1 MELITGFTPGEGGR
15 GGAGPQN
22 TSRNSTGDDGL
33 VKEDLSRFCLQW
45 EWKYLL
51 WHRRFS
57 LLSFPP
63 SIPPSLPPSLQPATH
78 HIPPCFSRICSW
90 TCSPPGKKKRQYY
103 IAIMRCWLPC
113 LTLYCQSRS
122 RSPAAGRKKRLK
134 VVRQEH
140 DFPPEIL
147 FVVVQHMW
155 HTQATRRQQEG
166 IDSSKGHR
174 VNT

>member
-33 VKEDLSRFCLQW
+33 VKEDLYRFCLQW

-63 SIPPSLPPSLQPATH
+63 SLPPFNLLLIVFLLVFLESVLGLALLLE
-78 HIPPCFSRICSW
+78 
-90 TCSPPGKKKRQYY
+90 GKKRQYY

-122 RSPAAGRKKRLK
+122 RSPEAGRKKKLK

>member
-1 MELITGFTPGEGGR
+1 MELITGFTPGEGGE
-15 GGAGPQN
+15 GAQVRRTRVERKISIDFVCNG
-22 TSRNSTGDDGL
+22 SGSI
-33 VKEDLSRFCLQW
+33 FCGIVV
-45 EWKYLL
+45 
-51 WHRRFS
+51 
-57 LLSFPP
+57 FPFYP
-63 SIPPSLPPSLQPATH
+63 FLPPCLPPSLQPAAH
-78 HIPPCFSRICSW
+78 HIPPWFSRICSW
-90 TCSPPGKKKRQYY
+90 TCSPPGKKKWQYY

-122 RSPAAGRKKRLK
+122 RSPEAGRKKKLK
-134 VVRQEH
+134 VVPQEH

>member
-1 MELITGFTPGEGGR
+1 MELITGFTPGEGGE
-15 GGAGPQN
+15 GAQVRRTRVEGR
-22 TSRNSTGDDGL
+22 S
-33 VKEDLSRFCLQW
+33 LSI
-45 EWKYLL
+45 
-51 WHRRFS
+51 
-57 LLSFPP
+57 LSAMGVEVSSVASSFFP
-63 SIPPSLPPSLQPATH
+63 SILSSLHASLPPFNLLLIIFLLVFLASVLGLALLLEGQ
-78 HIPPCFSRICSW
+78 
-90 TCSPPGKKKRQYY
+90 KRQYY

-122 RSPAAGRKKRLK
+122 RSPEAGRKKKLK
-134 VVRQEH
+134 VVCQEH

>member
-33 VKEDLSRFCLQW
+33 VKEDLYRFCLQW

-57 LLSFPP
+57 LLSSPP
-63 SIPPSLPPSLQPATH
+63 SMPPSLPSTCCSSYSSLF
-78 HIPPCFSRICSW
+78 FSNLFLDLLSSW
-90 TCSPPGKKKRQYY
+90 EKKTE
-103 IAIMRCWLPC
+103 I
-113 LTLYCQSRS
+113 LYCYHAMLVAMPDTLLPISVQKSRS
-122 RSPAAGRKKRLK
+122 RQEKKLK

-147 FVVVQHMW
+147 FVVVQHM
-155 HTQATRRQQEG
+155 
-166 IDSSKGHR
+166 
-174 VNT
+174 